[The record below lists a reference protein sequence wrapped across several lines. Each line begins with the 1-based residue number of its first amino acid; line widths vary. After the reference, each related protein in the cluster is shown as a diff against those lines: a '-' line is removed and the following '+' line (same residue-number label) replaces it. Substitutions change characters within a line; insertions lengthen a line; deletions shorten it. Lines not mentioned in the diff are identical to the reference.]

1 MMTKTKILKFITNA
15 IKCEREKTQNNAN
28 CLFSTK
34 ILILYFSFNK
44 TGTILP
50 LFELKHG
57 TRRSIEP
64 AELLT

>member
-1 MMTKTKILKFITNA
+1 MTKTKILKFITNA
-15 IKCEREKTQNNAN
+15 IKCEREKTQNNPN
-28 CLFSTK
+28 SIFSTK

>member
-28 CLFSTK
+28 SIFSTK

-57 TRRSIEP
+57 TRK
-64 AELLT
+64 A